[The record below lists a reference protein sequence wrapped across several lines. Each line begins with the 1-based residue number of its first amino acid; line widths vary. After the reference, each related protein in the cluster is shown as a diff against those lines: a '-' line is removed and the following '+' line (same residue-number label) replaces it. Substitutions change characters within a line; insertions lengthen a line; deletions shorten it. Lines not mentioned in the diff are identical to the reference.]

1 MRSTLI
7 GLFLWVA
14 FLGLLLV
21 SQVVIPSGYTRIEL
35 VAEEGGKG
43 SSPMWCRTAN
53 R

>member
-21 SQVVIPSGYTRIEL
+21 SQVYPVGLHED
-35 VAEEGGKG
+35 
-43 SSPMWCRTAN
+43 
-53 R
+53 